1 MPWRLNQHV
10 SNTLRLLV
18 QAMLMTNCQLA
29 VLGDVTF
36 ACRPDMT
43 LKQCNEGMSS
53 RAFELFGNIFANVDR
68 CTPWNCS
75 LHHLRG
81 SHPSA

>member
-1 MPWRLNQHV
+1 
-10 SNTLRLLV
+10 
-18 QAMLMTNCQLA
+18 MLMTNCQLA

-53 RAFELFGNIFANVDR
+53 RAFDLFGNIFANVDR
-68 CTPWNCS
+68 
-75 LHHLRG
+75 
-81 SHPSA
+81 

>member
-1 MPWRLNQHV
+1 MC
-10 SNTLRLLV
+10 LLL

-36 ACRPDMT
+36 ACRADMT
-43 LKQCNEGMSS
+43 LKQCNNGMSS

-68 CTPWNCS
+68 CIY
-75 LHHLRG
+75 
-81 SHPSA
+81 